1 MRAWSWWSS
10 VCGAAAALLAHQV
23 AAAATK
29 TVQVGPSGT
38 LTFSPPAV
46 TVDVGD
52 TVEWQWMSGFHS
64 TTRQQGAETWDSGA
78 VATPHTFSHTF
89 THPGT
94 YPYICT
100 VHVAYGMT
108 GTVTVRPAAV
118 TTTTTPR
125 ATVTTTT
132 TPRITT
138 STTTTAAVSGGCT
151 SIAACETALTTALAA
166 ATTATKGKE
175 RRVARR
181 LQHLAR
187 RAAHQL
193 DRGLAATA
201 ARRARLFKN
210 AVRTLERLRAAA
222 GTAESQGTLPVPLGS
237 IDADVGSLESLA
249 QAS

>member
-10 VCGAAAALLAHQV
+10 VCGAAAVLLAHQV

-38 LTFSPPAV
+38 LAFSPPAV

-52 TVEWQWMSGFHS
+52 TVEWLWVSGFHS

-125 ATVTTTT
+125 T
-132 TPRITT
+132 TT
-138 STTTTAAVSGGCT
+138 STTTPAAVSGACT

-166 ATTATKGKE
+166 ATTATNGKE
-175 RRVARR
+175 CRVARR

-193 DRGLAATA
+193 DRALAATA

-222 GTAESQGTLPVPLGS
+222 GTAESQGTLPVPLGP